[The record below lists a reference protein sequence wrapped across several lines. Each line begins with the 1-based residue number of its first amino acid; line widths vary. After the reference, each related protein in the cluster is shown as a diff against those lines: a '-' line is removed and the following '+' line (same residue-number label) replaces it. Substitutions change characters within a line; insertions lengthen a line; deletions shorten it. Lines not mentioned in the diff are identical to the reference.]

1 MRQILWMRNPHNFR
15 IFGPDETK
23 SNRLQEVFT
32 RTSRQWLGR
41 TKPDYDEALSP
52 AGRVI
57 DSQLSEH
64 QAEGMLKDMSWTGR
78 HGFFCFLRILPSCQ
92 TL

>member
-1 MRQILWMRNPHNFR
+1 MQQILWMRTQ
-15 IFGPDETK
+15 ITSVSLDQMKLK

-41 TKPDYDEALSP
+41 MKPDYDEALSP

-64 QAEGMLKDMSWTGR
+64 QAEGMLEDMS
-78 HGFFCFLRILPSCQ
+78 
-92 TL
+92 